1 MFLPRI
7 SVITN
12 KFEFQESENYIDDL
26 IIPILINFNDSD
38 LKVRYYA
45 SESLYNVSKVARSAV
60 LKHFPEIFKALSKL
74 ATDPDQNVKN
84 ASELLDRLMKVS

>member
-1 MFLPRI
+1 M
-7 SVITN
+7 
-12 KFEFQESENYIDDL
+12 
-26 IIPILINFNDSD
+26 NFNDSD

-60 LKHFPEIFKALSKL
+60 LKHFPDIFKSLSKL

-84 ASELLDRLMKVS
+84 ASELLDRLMKVSITLIMLCTNFVLCCSL

>member
-1 MFLPRI
+1 
-7 SVITN
+7 V
-12 KFEFQESENYIDDL
+12 
-26 IIPILINFNDSD
+26 NFNDSD

-60 LKHFPEIFKALSKL
+60 LKHFPDIFKSLSKL

-84 ASELLDRLMKVS
+84 ASELLDRLMKVSIKLIMLYTYFVTYCSLSFFCLFDLF

>member
-1 MFLPRI
+1 M
-7 SVITN
+7 
-12 KFEFQESENYIDDL
+12 

-60 LKHFPEIFKALSKL
+60 LKHFPEIFKSLSKL

-84 ASELLDRLMKVS
+84 ASELLDRLMKVCKKNYL

>member
-1 MFLPRI
+1 L
-7 SVITN
+7 
-12 KFEFQESENYIDDL
+12 
-26 IIPILINFNDSD
+26 NDSD

-60 LKHFPEIFKALSKL
+60 LKHFPDIFKSLSKL

-84 ASELLDRLMKVS
+84 ASELLDRLMKVCIFLYKMILGKMLLVYTLYISNNF